1 MNKFAVLLI
10 IVIIT
15 LSSVSGVLFY
25 QLNVV
30 ENEKNELKNEIWEVN
45 SQLEAKQNTTIQLE
59 SQVIELQNNIEQLEQ
74 SLIELENQKNELEET
89 KSKATNLVKI
99 TEFKVTDY
107 QPLGGFIIY
116 SFFNLTIENFGIND
130 VTNLS
135 VSILGAD
142 NEPPIII
149 VNEEFVSEIPIEVIY
164 VDEELKINGRIDY
177 NFQDVIFPVTA
188 KLMLGDIIL
197 DENTSGLSF

>member
-1 MNKFAVLLI
+1 MDKFAVLLI
-10 IVIIT
+10 IAIIT
-15 LSSVSGVLFY
+15 MSGVSGLLCY
-25 QLNVV
+25 RLNVV
-30 ENEKNELKNEIWEVN
+30 QNDNRELSDELFEVSNKLEGGQNHSHSLEN
-45 SQLEAKQNTTIQLE
+45 
-59 SQVIELQNNIEQLEQ
+59 QVIELNNEIEQLEQ
-74 SLIELENQKNELEET
+74 SLIELEET
-89 KSKATNLVKI
+89 ICKATNLVKI

-135 VSILGAD
+135 VSILGGD
-142 NEPPIII
+142 DEPPIII

-177 NFQDVIFPVTA
+177 NFQDSTFPVTA
-188 KLMLGDIIL
+188 KLMVGEIIL
-197 DENTSGLSF
+197 DEKTSGLSF